1 MSDIVDRKKQHIEL
15 AQRDDSQ
22 MKELPFSNY
31 RLPYKALPEID
42 LANVDTTTTL
52 FNKQLSQPL
61 IIASM
66 TGGEAHAKTINTH
79 LANAAQEAG
88 VAIGV
93 GSQRVALEVKEAR
106 ASFEIVRKHAPD
118 AVVFANLAGVQLN
131 YGYNISHYQAVVDMV
146 EADALYLHLNPLQ
159 EAIQPEGDTDFSGL
173 KDKIADLVSTLKVPV
188 FIKEVGHG
196 LDAETCQFLIEAGAA
211 GIDIAGTGGTSWS
224 WIEAQRRGDELLSA
238 WFKNYG
244 YSSEEILQT
253 LSKPKEVV
261 VVASGGIRN
270 PLQGLIAHAL
280 GADVYSAAHPFL
292 QAALESET
300 SVINLLNTWQK
311 GLQIAMFA
319 SGVTD
324 WERAFQL
331 KLRKNY

>member
-79 LANAAQEAG
+79 LAKAAQEAG

-196 LDAETCQFLIEAGAA
+196 LDAET
-211 GIDIAGTGGTSWS
+211 
-224 WIEAQRRGDELLSA
+224 
-238 WFKNYG
+238 
-244 YSSEEILQT
+244 
-253 LSKPKEVV
+253 
-261 VVASGGIRN
+261 
-270 PLQGLIAHAL
+270 
-280 GADVYSAAHPFL
+280 
-292 QAALESET
+292 
-300 SVINLLNTWQK
+300 
-311 GLQIAMFA
+311 
-319 SGVTD
+319 
-324 WERAFQL
+324 
-331 KLRKNY
+331 